1 MLVSKNHATW
11 TVRQF
16 EHQNVANTRKMRGSN
31 SNMLQNTVEMA
42 ASSSKMLQ
50 IARTRTGQ
58 VKSPRLRLDR
68 GSATTAAAVISEGKV
83 YAEPRWNHLVMVNT
97 SKSSSLRDSNQESTA
112 TSSQICFFFAGFQ
125 ACRKAKS
132 TKTYLFRASGMNIHK
147 FPAIFA
153 WKGPSG
159 KHRRLDP
166 VRKNWWMRCWDHFL
180 VNDTGININ

>member
-83 YAEPRWNHLVMVNT
+83 YAEPR
-97 SKSSSLRDSNQESTA
+97 
-112 TSSQICFFFAGFQ
+112 
-125 ACRKAKS
+125 
-132 TKTYLFRASGMNIHK
+132 
-147 FPAIFA
+147 
-153 WKGPSG
+153 
-159 KHRRLDP
+159 
-166 VRKNWWMRCWDHFL
+166 
-180 VNDTGININ
+180 